1 MEDWALLGGCVP
13 CRESQLLSAPRSCV
27 SVREAWVSGLS
38 RDEQPS
44 FHGPAHNWRSMCPV
58 APSLTLKDIQS
69 FKEEKYCHA
78 TYTKQSTFL
87 FPSKYYRNKIFR
99 KN

>member
-1 MEDWALLGGCVP
+1 MEDWSLLGVSVL

-27 SVREAWVSGLS
+27 SVKEAWVSGLS
-38 RDEQPS
+38 GDDQPS
-44 FHGPAHNWRSMCPV
+44 FHGPSHNWRSVYPA

-69 FKEEKYCHA
+69 SEEEKYCHA

-87 FPSKYYRNKIFR
+87 FPSKCYRNKIFR